1 MIEKNIVNTFYWN
14 GDKVVIRERKK
25 NITEK
30 RARYYLWN
38 ITKKK
43 YISSLYPVGMMEYE
57 VVLESRTFK
66 FDYNKKFYLLIIDE
80 YGVVKINE
88 IEEVKV

>member
-43 YISSLYPVGMMEYE
+43 YISSLYPVGMKDE

-66 FDYNKKFYLLIIDE
+66 FDYNKKFYLLVIDK

>member
-1 MIEKNIVNTFYWN
+1 MSEKSVVDAFYWN

-25 NITEK
+25 NITDR
-30 RARYYLWN
+30 RAKYYLWN

-43 YISSLYPVGMMEYE
+43 YISSLYPVGMLKNMGN
-57 VVLESRTFK
+57 LGSKTFK

-88 IEEVKV
+88 IDEIKV